1 MRDWKRLTL
10 PNGQTIDTTGL
21 KRTELW
27 RESGIEK
34 DTDLQSL
41 PKEEADKVMEVCRQL
56 FSDQVASV

>member
-10 PNGQTIDTTGL
+10 PNGQTIDSTGE

-27 RESGIEK
+27 RDAGIEK
-34 DTDLQSL
+34 DADLQSL
-41 PKEEADKVMEVCRQL
+41 SKEQADKVMEVCRQL